1 MSHVNVVVVSVYTW
15 LVDIIFNYCETVKLI
30 DSINRVKAEIS
41 IVKCYTFNVALHS
54 AYCISM
60 FFIFITSS
68 FFTEWFGF
76 VSYIYVMF
84 LKDDIAF
91 VRLMMMNLLVLFQM
105 RHLNDQLGFKLNVTL
120 ETNIFMKQNKG
131 KDITI
136 QDVSIQFV
144 QKEFF
149 KLGDIMDN
157 ILWLNNIQLILS
169 PLNIFIGFVTSVNE
183 LIVAI
188 DSIGIISLTHILL
201 WATHDVSFVVGI
213 ATLSECLKY
222 EAHRTEMILLKKMLQ
237 QSNCFVFEQL
247 ILSPVDIFIGF
258 VTSINNLIAA
268 FSSIEFLKCSRIVF
282 WTIHDLSIILGITTL
297 CECLK
302 YESHRTE
309 LILLK
314 KVLQQSGD
322 EINYDAKL
330 FLNYLYERKFL
341 ITVTDFVTLDYK
353 FLFEFVGAVVSYTII
368 LMQFPE
374 GQRHLT

>member
-1 MSHVNVVVVSVYTW
+1 MKENVAYNAIFKPFIYLHELLACQVFNMNERNVIERKTRWTILYVSIHVIASILVSGSTAMNYFIKHNYLSLMAKYFHTTSYINVMILAVLTW
-15 LVDIIFNYCETVKLI
+15 LLDFLFNYEEFSKLI
-30 DSINRVKAEIS
+30 CTINRVNADIS
-41 IVKCYTFNVALHS
+41 FNTFYILNIALHVS
-54 AYCISM
+54 SCILM
-60 FFIFITSS
+60 FFIFVTTSVDS
-68 FFTEWFGF
+68 GWFKP
-76 VSYIYVMF
+76 VCYLYVMF
-84 LKDDIAF
+84 LKVDVSLIRFA
-91 VRLMMMNLLVLFQM
+91 VMNLLVLFQM
-105 RHLNDQLGFKLNVTL
+105 RHLNDQLGSRLNVTL
-120 ETNIFMKQNKG
+120 ETSLFMNRRSERRTG
-131 KDITI
+131 FE
-136 QDVSIQFV
+136 DVSV
-144 QKEFF
+144 KATQKEFF
-149 KLGDIMDN
+149 KLADTM
-157 ILWLNNIQLILS
+157 
-169 PLNIFIGFVTSVNE
+169 
-183 LIVAI
+183 
-188 DSIGIISLTHILL
+188 DSISSLYKIH
-201 WATHDVSFVVGI
+201 
-213 ATLSECLKY
+213 
-222 EAHRTEMILLKKMLQ
+222 
-237 QSNCFVFEQL
+237 L